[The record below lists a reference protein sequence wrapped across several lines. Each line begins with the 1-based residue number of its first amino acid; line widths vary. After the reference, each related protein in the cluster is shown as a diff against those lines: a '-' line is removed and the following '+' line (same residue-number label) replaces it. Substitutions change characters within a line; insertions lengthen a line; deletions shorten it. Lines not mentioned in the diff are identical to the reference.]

1 MSSVPLVDIA
11 AQQAEII
18 DEIRPEIDRILTT
31 GAFIGG
37 PNVAAFERDFAALI
51 GVQHCIGVA
60 NGTDA
65 LEIALRAAGIGA
77 GDEVILPA
85 NTFIATAEAVSR
97 VGATVVLVDI
107 DEDTMLIDPSLVPA
121 AITERTKAIAPVH
134 LYGQAAPVEQIVT
147 LDRPDGSIVLEDAAQ
162 SQGATRFGIPAG
174 SLGDIAATSF
184 YPGKNLGAAG
194 DAGAVMTNDDELAR
208 VSRLL
213 GAHGSSVK
221 YVHDIVGF
229 NSRLDAIQAVVLSA
243 KLRRLEGWNAV
254 RREAA
259 ARYHELLADFADV
272 QLPGTLEG
280 NEHVWHIYAVRVPNR
295 DKVLQL
301 LNEAGIGAGIHY
313 PTPVHLSPAYADLG
327 YGAGDF
333 PISERVADGLLSL
346 PIYGHI
352 TAEQQDRVVESLR
365 TTLNR
370 L

>member
-1 MSSVPLVDIA
+1 MTAVPLVDIA
-11 AQQAEII
+11 AQQRDIA
-18 DEIRPEIDRILTT
+18 DELRPEVERILTT

-37 PNVAAFERDFAALI
+37 PDVARFEREYAELLQ
-51 GVQHCIGVA
+51 VQHCIGVA

-97 VGATVVLVDI
+97 VGARTVLVDI
-107 DEDTMLIDPSLVPA
+107 DDEAMLIDPALIPA
-121 AITERTKAIAPVH
+121 AVTERTRAIAPVH
-134 LYGQAAPVEQIVT
+134 LYGQAAPVELIT
-147 LDRPDGSIVLEDAAQ
+147 GLDRPDGAIILEDAAQ
-162 SQGATRFGIPAG
+162 SQGALRNGKPAG

-194 DAGAVMTNDDELAR
+194 DAGAVMTNDEELAR
-208 VSRLL
+208 VCRLL
-213 GAHGSSVK
+213 GAHGSSKK

-243 KLRRLEGWNAV
+243 KLRHLSRWNQV
-254 RREAA
+254 RQQAA
-259 ARYHELLADFADV
+259 ARYHELLADVADV
-272 QLPGTLEG
+272 QLPATLAG
-280 NEHVWHIYAVRVPNR
+280 NEHVWHIYAIRVPNR

-301 LNEAGIGAGIHY
+301 MNEAGIGAAIHY
-313 PTPVHLSPAYADLG
+313 PTPVHLSPAFLDLG
-327 YGAGDF
+327 YSQGDF
-333 PISERVADGLLSL
+333 PISEAAADRLLSL

-352 TAEQQDRVVESLR
+352 TAEQQEQVVEALR
-365 TTLNR
+365 MALNR